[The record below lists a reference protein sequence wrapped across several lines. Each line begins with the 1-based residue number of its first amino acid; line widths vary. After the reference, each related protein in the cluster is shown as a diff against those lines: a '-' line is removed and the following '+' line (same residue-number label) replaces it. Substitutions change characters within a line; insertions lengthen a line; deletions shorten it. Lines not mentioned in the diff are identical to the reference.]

1 MLITKSMH
9 RIFLFGEAEKGRF
22 CTPFCISH
30 IGQLLE
36 ILGHPPCDT
45 QGISY
50 AIQALLFKR
59 ELLFFRIEQ
68 EGFSKEQYLRGID
81 LLNREG
87 LTLQLTAVGLPGVGD
102 KEIIEA
108 ITPFCITSKSLLVLT
123 QGDLFDYLTSK

>member
-1 MLITKSMH
+1 MLVIKSMH

-22 CTPFCISH
+22 CTPLCISH

-36 ILGHPPCDT
+36 TLGHPPCDT

-50 AIQALLFKR
+50 AIQALLYQR

-68 EGFSKEQYLRGID
+68 EGFSREHYLRGID
-81 LLNREG
+81 LLDREG
-87 LTLQLTAVGLPGVGD
+87 LTMQLSAIGLPGVGD
-102 KEIIEA
+102 REIIEA
-108 ITPFCITSKSLLVLT
+108 ITPFCMKSKTFLVLT